1 MELGHLT
8 IINMNPFRINYA
20 EELKS
25 RIGFPVSENFSPT
38 LRAKLVSIH
47 PYHGTC
53 TMEVLPSPYELNK
66 EHNHRAGELY
76 LAPAARIWNAYNF

>member
-1 MELGHLT
+1 
-8 IINMNPFRINYA
+8 MNHFWRNYA

-25 RIGFPVSENFSPT
+25 RIGEPVSENFSPT
-38 LRAKLVSIH
+38 LRAKLISIH

-66 EHNHRAGELY
+66 EHNHRAGEQY
-76 LAPAARIWNAYNF
+76 LAPAERIWNAYNF